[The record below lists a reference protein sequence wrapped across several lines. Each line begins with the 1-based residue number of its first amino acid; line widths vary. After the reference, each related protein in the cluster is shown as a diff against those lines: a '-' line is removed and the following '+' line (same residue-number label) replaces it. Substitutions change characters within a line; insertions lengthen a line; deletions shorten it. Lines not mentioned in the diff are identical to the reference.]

1 VLNAGRRSRGGWRNA
16 LLSALWPGGAA
27 LREWAREIN
36 HKVVNFARSTTVLAS
51 DLGYDQVRDV
61 EAKIIGIAMTWD
73 HRNLLSNMHC
83 HTGGNDH

>member
-36 HKVVNFARSTTVLAS
+36 HKVVNLESLAWVLAF
-51 DLGYDQVRDV
+51 LKMMVLYRWRGDQFQV
-61 EAKIIGIAMTWD
+61 G
-73 HRNLLSNMHC
+73 
-83 HTGGNDH
+83 